1 MNKIIFFVVFVFILL
16 VCVGCHTKKEI
27 VYESH
32 TDTIS
37 LVTHDTITIQSHSVD
52 TLHEYKV
59 INTIDTIRDVQT
71 KIITLRENGDT
82 IREYINNNYYH
93 YINQKD
99 SSNKY
104 QSKIDSLQKQ
114 ITQLQTE
121 KEKIDNQKDKEV
133 VKVKQNVI
141 WKYLCAIMSFLL
153 VCGIGYILWFKL
165 KK

>member
-1 MNKIIFFVVFVFILL
+1 
-16 VCVGCHTKKEI
+16 

-99 SSNKY
+99 SSDRY
-104 QSKIDSLQKQ
+104 QSKIDSMQKQ
-114 ITQLQTE
+114 ITQLE
-121 KEKIDNQKDKEV
+121 KDKEKITNDKNKEV
-133 VKVKQNVI
+133 T
-141 WKYLCAIMSFLL
+141 
-153 VCGIGYILWFKL
+153 KL
-165 KK
+165 KKNNFWKYVTCILCGVLIVGCLYIVWLKIKK